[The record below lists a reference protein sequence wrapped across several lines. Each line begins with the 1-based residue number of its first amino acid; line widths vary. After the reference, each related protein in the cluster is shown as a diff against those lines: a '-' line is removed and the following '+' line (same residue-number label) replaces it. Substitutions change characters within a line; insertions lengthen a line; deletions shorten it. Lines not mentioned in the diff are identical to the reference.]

1 MLKEFRD
8 FALKGNVLDLAV
20 AVIMATTFG
29 AVVKA
34 AIQDVLMP
42 IIGLI
47 VGKPNF
53 DDIKLGEHI
62 EIGKFLTEA
71 VNFIIIAAVLFLIV
85 KAATKAMG
93 GAMGRGGVDD
103 ESVKENLKDSL
114 KEGKE

>member
-1 MLKEFRD
+1 MLKEFRE
-8 FALKGNVLDLAV
+8 FVFKGNVIDLAV
-20 AVIMATTFG
+20 AVIMAVAFG

-34 AIQDVLMP
+34 AIQDVIMP
-42 IIGLI
+42 IIGLV

-53 DDIKLGEHI
+53 DDIKIGEHI

-71 VNFIIIAAVLFLIV
+71 VNFVIIAIVLFLII
-85 KAATKAMG
+85 KAANAAMG
-93 GAMGRGGVDD
+93 GAMGRGGDD